1 MMVMPICIIIKK
13 TLWDRKLRGK
23 YRKIVIDSE
32 YTMITTKLEVIF
44 VFTVFCPLLYP
55 LIIMSL
61 NSCIL
66 FYLFAAKK
74 LKWNITFK
82 HYDDGIRTFPFHFL
96 IFGILCE
103 QFLTF
108 LFLKSSD
115 VQGGSELMNDVV
127 PWAVMGCYILL
138 DICTIYEYRIRKG
151 SRSLRRK
158 RTLHDIALLSAAE
171 QVHSR

>member
-1 MMVMPICIIIKK
+1 MV
-13 TLWDRKLRGK
+13 
-23 YRKIVIDSE
+23 DSE

-44 VFTVFCPLLYP
+44 VFAVFCPLLYP

-103 QFLTF
+103 QFLTI

-115 VQGGSELMNDVV
+115 DLEGWELVSELVT
-127 PWAVMGCYILL
+127 WSVMGCYFVL
-138 DICTIYEYRIRKG
+138 DVLAVFLYRNKKK
-151 SRSLRRK
+151 SE
-158 RTLHDIALLSAAE
+158 RTKYNVKDVALLSVTE
-171 QVHSR
+171 EEVHFCLCLVL